1 MLAKNRYSDKNSMFK
16 TLLSR
21 TQPFVLSNLWNFQ
34 RFSHLFLQVFCEKLS
49 GLDASSRDR
58 MGTVTF
64 TVPLKSILLITS
76 SFLVQTET
84 KVSMLNSNRPFR
96 VGLSFSQIYLV
107 IHASTGTHQTGTIVI
122 KRHQSEVPGCIN
134 EVVLWRHEKFCPF
147 SAFIHLYSLRYFLH
161 KSAS

>member
-1 MLAKNRYSDKNSMFK
+1 
-16 TLLSR
+16 
-21 TQPFVLSNLWNFQ
+21 
-34 RFSHLFLQVFCEKLS
+34 
-49 GLDASSRDR
+49 

-96 VGLSFSQIYLV
+96 VGLSFSQIYWV

-122 KRHQSEVPGCIN
+122 KRHQLEVPGCIN
-134 EVVLWRHEKFCPF
+134 EVVL
-147 SAFIHLYSLRYFLH
+147 
-161 KSAS
+161 